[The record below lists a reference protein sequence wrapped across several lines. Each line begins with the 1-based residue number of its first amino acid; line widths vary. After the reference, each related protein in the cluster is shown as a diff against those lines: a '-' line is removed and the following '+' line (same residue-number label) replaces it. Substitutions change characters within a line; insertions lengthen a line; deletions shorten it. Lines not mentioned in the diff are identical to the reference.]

1 MVKVDIVVL
10 DVVIP
15 VSVAIFLTLIHFVGE
30 KISSRLHKWH
40 SQLES
45 LGAGLMVG
53 ILFLELLP
61 QVSIGAIV
69 LDFYIYI
76 PLLTGF
82 VIIALIE
89 KIVYK
94 KMLNEDISSTNKLP
108 ANDKEVHHET
118 ETDSSVEHESDV
130 MELVC
135 IIPEQNAIFEAIA
148 LITHSLMIGI
158 LVALIFSEY
167 PLEVSFIIMIP
178 FVIRAFT
185 VAFSAEQIME
195 DLNKKPEKIF
205 RILSIIAPSL
215 GAFVGVFLVLSEVAF
230 FIIFA
235 FALGLVLF
243 TVIRDMIPLGKKG
256 KPMFFIIGI
265 IFTVGIFLLN
275 ELVLLH

>member
-1 MVKVDIVVL
+1 MDIVVL

-15 VSVAIFLTLIHFVGE
+15 VSVTIFLTLIHFVGE

-40 SQLES
+40 FQLES

-61 QVSIGAIV
+61 QISIGAIV

-94 KMLNEDISSTNKLP
+94 KMLVDDTTPNKKSL
-108 ANDKEVHHET
+108 AIDKDVNHES
-118 ETDSSVEHESDV
+118 ESDSSVEHESDI
-130 MELVC
+130 MDIVC

-148 LITHSLMIGI
+148 LVTHNLMIGI

-167 PLEVSFIIMIP
+167 PLEVSFIILIP
-178 FVIRAFT
+178 FVLRAFT

-205 RILSIIAPSL
+205 RILGVITPSL
-215 GAFVGVFLVLSEVAF
+215 GALVGVFLVLSEIAF
-230 FIIFA
+230 FVIFA

>member
-1 MVKVDIVVL
+1 LDIVVL

-15 VSVAIFLTLIHFVGE
+15 VSVTIFLTLIHFVGE

-40 SQLES
+40 FQLES

-61 QVSIGAIV
+61 QISIGAIV

-94 KMLNEDISSTNKLP
+94 KMLVDDTTPNKKSL
-108 ANDKEVHHET
+108 AIDKDVNHES
-118 ETDSSVEHESDV
+118 ESDSSVEHESDI
-130 MELVC
+130 MDIVC

-148 LITHSLMIGI
+148 LVTHNLMIGI

-167 PLEVSFIIMIP
+167 PLEVSFIILIP
-178 FVIRAFT
+178 FVLRAFT

-205 RILSIIAPSL
+205 RILGVITPSL
-215 GAFVGVFLVLSEVAF
+215 GALVGVFLVLSEIAF
-230 FIIFA
+230 FVIFA